1 MTSIFTA
8 REFKNF
14 CYVVKSENLVIGN
27 SYDVGV
33 FMTFDGLKKY
43 FKEEMELKFNKN
55 IKEDKFINMCEDA
68 YFTIDKMEI
77 IDYNEFIVDKNK

>member
-1 MTSIFTA
+1 MTSVLTA

-14 CYVVKSENLVIGN
+14 CYVVKSEDGN

-43 FKEEMELKFNKN
+43 FKEEMEWKFNKN
-55 IKEDKFINMCEDA
+55 IKEDNFIKMCEDA

-77 IDYNEFIVDKNK
+77 IDYNEFIVNKNK

>member
-14 CYVVKSENLVIGN
+14 CYVVKCRDGN
-27 SYDVGV
+27 EYDVGV
-33 FMTFDGLKKY
+33 FMTFDGIKKY
-43 FKEEMELKFNKN
+43 FKEEMEWKFNKN
-55 IKEDKFINMCEDA
+55 IKEDKFIKMCEDA

-77 IDYNEFIVDKNK
+77 IDYDEFIVDKNK